1 MLIAYSGA
9 STVDQK
15 MLAKLG
21 KIVLPLTVSEVGITN
36 KKIRS

>member
-15 MLAKLG
+15 MLAMLG
-21 KIVLPLTVSEVGITN
+21 KISPLAVSEVGIKI
-36 KKIRS
+36 KK